1 MTDSPH
7 SCIYVVYIYNKKQIK
22 YTTVETIPIS
32 KRKFTERG
40 QIDSPSIHT
49 HDSSI
54 SWLGTG
60 TPMNKNVGFKPFFYI
75 RETYNRTNRVV
86 IKNAFILSIM
96 HN

>member
-1 MTDSPH
+1 MHNTQNES
-7 SCIYVVYIYNKKQIK
+7 ILYNNSVRPVICF
-22 YTTVETIPIS
+22 ETIPIS

-60 TPMNKNVGFKPFFYI
+60 TPMNKNVGFKLFFTSEKHI
-75 RETYNRTNRVV
+75 TGRTE
-86 IKNAFILSIM
+86 LL
-96 HN
+96 

>member
-7 SCIYVVYIYNKKQIK
+7 SCIYIYIYIYNKNKK
-22 YTTVETIPIS
+22 YITVETIPIS
-32 KRKFTERG
+32 KRKFTDRG

-60 TPMNKNVGFKPFFYI
+60 TSMNKNVEFKLFLTSEKPDEQSCYKECFHFEY
-75 RETYNRTNRVV
+75 Y
-86 IKNAFILSIM
+86 A
-96 HN
+96 